1 VNPMQCVQCGAQ
13 VLPGQVFCSKC
24 GQPVSGA
31 APSPSTA
38 GQAPS
43 LPSSPGQT
51 TAPSPSAG
59 FSRSSR
65 VARHLSVLAIL
76 WIVYSGLRLIP
87 GVLMM
92 AFGHMVFP
100 FLLMSFPGPL
110 RALLG
115 PFVTVLGLIFSG
127 FAVAGLIAGIG
138 LMTRS
143 PWARILAI
151 VLGCINL
158 IHIPF
163 GTALG
168 VYTLWV
174 LVPQDAA
181 VEYQRLAG
189 RG

>member
-1 VNPMQCVQCGAQ
+1 VNVMQCVQCGAQ
-13 VLPGQVFCSKC
+13 ILPGQVFCSKC

-31 APSPSTA
+31 APSFPTP
-38 GQAPS
+38 GPAPS
-43 LPSSPGQT
+43 VPSSPGPT
-51 TAPSPSAG
+51 RVPSPSAG
-59 FSRSSR
+59 FARSSR

-87 GVLMM
+87 GVLMI
-92 AFGHMVFP
+92 AFGHMAFP
-100 FLLMSFPGPL
+100 FLLMPFPGPL
-110 RALLG
+110 HGLLG
-115 PFVTVLGLIFSG
+115 PFMTSIGLIFSG
-127 FAVAGLIAGIG
+127 FAIAGLIAGIG

-151 VLGCINL
+151 VIGCINL

-181 VEYQRLAG
+181 DEYRHLTG